1 MSGQMCKAKSNILF
15 FFFDPTDP
23 TRAEINRNEFP
34 AHFICGILMSLEVNV
49 SVHGRD
55 IEKET
60 SRTALDDQNPE
71 ILQIT
76 AIYILY

>member
-1 MSGQMCKAKSNILF
+1 
-15 FFFDPTDP
+15 
-23 TRAEINRNEFP
+23 
-34 AHFICGILMSLEVNV
+34 MSLEVKV

>member
-1 MSGQMCKAKSNILF
+1 MGVEAIVF
-15 FFFDPTDP
+15 
-23 TRAEINRNEFP
+23 
-34 AHFICGILMSLEVNV
+34 
-49 SVHGRD
+49 VHGTD
-55 IEKET
+55 IERET